1 MQAHGKPCRGLR
13 ITLPLRALQAHK
25 ARMLTWMDRRI
36 NPARGIGVAELVGP
50 KDAAT
55 ASHALHKLNPGNGNR
70 HSRSHLHSGQPQR
83 SHEGEGVLHHGE
95 TRKDAQLQS
104 PHAANHACRPE
115 HRRLRG
121 SERQWMS
128 ATARPRARDRTQL
141 LAQQEMT
148 MFLPRHRHAYRQLL
162 RGRRLLL
169 HHRGKWQL
177 TSLHRLPCW
186 SSQLATA

>member
-1 MQAHGKPCRGLR
+1 MP
-13 ITLPLRALQAHK
+13 
-25 ARMLTWMDRRI
+25 TWTDRRI
-36 NPARGIGVAELVGP
+36 TPAKDTGEAELEGP
-50 KDAAT
+50 KDAGT
-55 ASHALHKLNPGNGNR
+55 ASHALHKLKPGNG
-70 HSRSHLHSGQPQR
+70 SRRSRNHHRSGQPQR

-115 HRRLRG
+115 HRHLHG
-121 SERQWMS
+121 SECQWMS

-162 RGRRLLL
+162 RVRRLLL

-177 TSLHRLPCW
+177 TSLRRRPCW